1 MKQLWAPW
9 RLEYVASEKDKE
21 GCVFCI
27 PESTEEDDDR
37 FIVYRG
43 RRAFVIMNRFP
54 YTNGHLMVTPYRH
67 CGSIDDLDEEEALE
81 IHRLLVLARQALTGT
96 SRPDGFN
103 IGVNLGR
110 SAGAGMPN
118 HVHYH
123 MVPRWSGDTNFMTLF
138 GEVRVI
144 PEHLEATFQRLK
156 TEFARLIK

>member
-9 RLEYVASEKDKE
+9 RLEYVASEKEKE

-27 PESTEEDDDR
+27 PDSRAEDDNR

-43 RRAFVIMNRFP
+43 RTAFVIMNRFP

-67 CGSIDDLDEEEALE
+67 CGSIDDLEEDEVLE
-81 IHRLLVLARQALTGT
+81 IHRLLVLARQALTST

-110 SAGAGMPN
+110 SAGAGIPN

-156 TEFARLIK
+156 TEFERLI